1 MMVYGSFFFL
11 ILTVAFIIMRR
22 LFYREFYT
30 HAGNFLFEEVKGYFG
45 DL

>member
-30 HAGNFLFEEVKGYFG
+30 HTGKFLFEEVKGYFG